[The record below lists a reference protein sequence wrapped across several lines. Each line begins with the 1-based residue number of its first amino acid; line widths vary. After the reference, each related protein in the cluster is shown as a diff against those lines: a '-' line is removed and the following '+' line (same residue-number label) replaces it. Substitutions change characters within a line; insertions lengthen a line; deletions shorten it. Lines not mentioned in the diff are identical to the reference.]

1 MNIVPATTAA
11 IRVFWPWSNYRN
23 QQLECETERNVETC
37 NFQHDVGLAIAWW
50 SGRSV
55 CLRRE
60 VESQPRRSPCSRS
73 AVNMT

>member
-11 IRVFWPWSNYRN
+11 ITVFWPWSNDRN
-23 QQLECETERNVETC
+23 QQLERIKERGVKTC
-37 NFQHDVGLAIAWW
+37 NFQHDVGQAIAWW